1 MNPHRRTLVASFLG
15 ALLILFALLPGIS
28 CQPPGEWY
36 DVLILNGRVV
46 DGTGNPWFRGDVG
59 IRGDKIVAVGLLRG
73 ASARRIINAEG
84 KIVSPGFIDMLGQ
97 SELTLLVDHRAM
109 SKISQGITTEV
120 TGEGESAAPINERT
134 LVELKPFIDKYG
146 VNVDWVDFDGYFRR
160 LEQHKTAVNLAT
172 FVGATQVRE
181 YVIGFDNREPKP
193 EELEQM
199 KELVRTAMQQGA
211 LGLSTS
217 LVYAPAVY
225 ARTEELIELAK
236 VAAEYGGIYASHIRD
251 EGDRQVQA
259 ILEAGD
265 IGREAKIPVQIW
277 HLKVSGK
284 QNWGAMADIVKQI
297 EVLRKEGVDI
307 TADLYPYV
315 AGATGLSAT
324 MPGWALEGGSAKLLE
339 RLGDPLTRG
348 NIRVQLES
356 SKFDRQNFYRD
367 SGPEGILISSIYN
380 PSLKRYEGKPL
391 SALAK
396 EQKKHPAE
404 ALFDL
409 LLADSARTGA
419 LFFMMNE
426 EDVKIALSQPWTSF
440 NTDYNGVAT
449 DGPLSTGKPHP
460 RAYGA
465 FPRILG
471 KYVREEKLIPLEEA
485 IRKMTSLAAN
495 RVGLNERGILKPG
508 FYADVVIFDPEKVID
523 KATFENPHQYSEGIE
538 VVFVNGQAVW
548 DGAKFTGNL
557 PGKVLR
563 GPGYRR

>member
-1 MNPHRRTLVASFLG
+1 MK
-15 ALLILFALLPGIS
+15 LILHAVLIFLILVSLA
-28 CQPPGEWY
+28 CQPAGDSY
-36 DVLILNGRVV
+36 DILILNGRII
-46 DGTGNPWFRGDVG
+46 DGTGNPWFKGDVG
-59 IRGDKIVAVGLLRG
+59 IRGEKVVAVGMLRG
-73 ASARRIINAEG
+73 ATAQRTIDAEG
-84 KIVSPGFIDMLGQ
+84 KVVSPGFIDMLGQ
-97 SELTLLVDHRAM
+97 SELMLFVDNRAM

-134 LVELKPFIDKYG
+134 LAELKPFMDKYG
-146 VNVDWVDFDGYFRR
+146 VKVDWKDFDGYFRR
-160 LEQHKTAVNLAT
+160 LEQHKMAVNLAT

-181 YVIGFDNREPKP
+181 YVIGFENREPTQQ
-193 EELEQM
+193 ELEQM
-199 KELVRTAMQQGA
+199 KELVRQAMQQGA

-225 ARTEELIELAK
+225 AKTTELIELAK

-251 EGDRQVQA
+251 EGDKEMQA

-284 QNWGAMADIVKQI
+284 RNWGTMPEIIKQI
-297 EVLRKEGVDI
+297 NILRKSGIDM

-315 AGATGLSAT
+315 AGATGLGAT

-339 RLGDPLTRG
+339 RLKDPMTRG
-348 NIRVQLES
+348 NIRAQLES
-356 SKFDRQNFYRD
+356 DKFDRQNFYRD
-367 SGPEGILISSIYN
+367 SGPEGILISNIYSPN
-380 PSLKRYEGKPL
+380 LKQYEGKRL
-391 SALAK
+391 SEIAN
-396 EQKKHPAE
+396 EQKKHPID

-409 LLADSARTGA
+409 LVADSARTGA
-419 LFFMMNE
+419 IFFMMNE
-426 EDVKIALSQPWTSF
+426 EDVKIALAQPWTSF

-449 DGPLSTGKPHP
+449 DGPLSMGKPHP
-460 RAYGA
+460 RTYGA

-471 KYVREEKLIPLEEA
+471 KYVREENLLPLEEA

-495 RVGLNERGILKPG
+495 RVGLKERGILKPG
-508 FYADVVIFDPEKVID
+508 FYADVVIFDPAKVID

-538 VVFVNGQAVW
+538 VVIVNGQPVW
-548 DGAKFTGNL
+548 ENGKFTGNL

>member
-1 MNPHRRTLVASFLG
+1 MKLILH
-15 ALLILFALLPGIS
+15 ALLIFLVLVGFA
-28 CQPPGEWY
+28 CQPAGDSY
-36 DVLILNGRVV
+36 DILILNGRII
-46 DGTGNPWFRGDVG
+46 DGTGNPWFKGDVG
-59 IRGDKIVAVGLLRG
+59 IRGEKVAAVGMLHG
-73 ASARRIINAEG
+73 ATARRTIDAEG
-84 KIVSPGFIDMLGQ
+84 KVVSPGFIDMLGQ
-97 SELTLLVDHRAM
+97 SELMLFVDNRAM

-134 LVELKPFIDKYG
+134 LAELKPFMDKYG
-146 VNVDWVDFDGYFRR
+146 VKVDWKDFDGYFRR

-181 YVIGFDNREPKP
+181 YVIGFENREPTQQ
-193 EELEQM
+193 ELEQM
-199 KELVRTAMQQGA
+199 KDLVRQAMQQGA

-225 ARTEELIELAK
+225 AKTTELIELAK

-251 EGDRQVQA
+251 EGDKEMQA

-284 QNWGAMADIVKQI
+284 RNWGTMPEIIKQI
-297 EVLRKEGVDI
+297 NILRKGGVDM

-324 MPGWALEGGSAKLLE
+324 MPGWALEGSSVKLLE
-339 RLGDPLTRG
+339 RLKDPMTRG
-348 NIRVQLES
+348 NIRAQLES
-356 SKFDRQNFYRD
+356 DKFDRQNFYRD
-367 SGPEGILISSIYN
+367 SGPEGILISNIYSPN
-380 PSLKRYEGKPL
+380 LKQYEGKRL
-391 SALAK
+391 SQIAN
-396 EQKKHPAE
+396 EQKKHPID

-409 LLADSARTGA
+409 LVADSARTGA
-419 LFFMMNE
+419 IFFMMNE
-426 EDVKIALSQPWTSF
+426 EDVKIALAQPWTSF

-471 KYVREEKLIPLEEA
+471 KYVREENLLPLEEA

-495 RVGLNERGILKPG
+495 RVGLKERGILKPG
-508 FYADVVIFDPEKVID
+508 FYADVVIFDPARVID
-523 KATFENPHQYSEGIE
+523 KATFEHPHQYSEGIE
-538 VVFVNGQAVW
+538 VVLVNGQPVW
-548 DGAKFTGNL
+548 EGGKFTGNL

>member
-1 MNPHRRTLVASFLG
+1 MKLVLRVS
-15 ALLILFALLPGIS
+15 LILLVFVGLA
-28 CQPPGEWY
+28 CQPAGDSY
-36 DVLILNGRVV
+36 DILILNGRVI
-46 DGTGNPWFRGDVG
+46 DGTGNPWFKADVG
-59 IRGDKIVAVGLLRG
+59 IRGEKVAAVGMLRG
-73 ASARRIINAEG
+73 ATARRTIDAEG
-84 KIVSPGFIDMLGQ
+84 KVVSPGFIDMLGQ
-97 SELTLLVDHRAM
+97 SELMLFVDNRAM
-109 SKISQGITTEV
+109 SKISQGITTEI
-120 TGEGESAAPINERT
+120 TGEGESVAPLNERT
-134 LVELKPFIDKYG
+134 LAELKPFVDKYG
-146 VNVDWVDFDGYFRR
+146 VKVDWKDFDGYFRR

-181 YVIGFDNREPKP
+181 YVMGFENREPTP
-193 EELEQM
+193 QELEQM
-199 KELVRTAMQQGA
+199 KELVRQAMQQGA

-225 ARTEELIELAK
+225 AKTAELIELAK

-251 EGDRQVQA
+251 EGDKEMQA

-284 QNWGAMADIVKQI
+284 RNWGKMPDVIKQI
-297 EVLRKEGVDI
+297 NILRKGGVDM

-339 RLGDPLTRG
+339 RLKDPMTRG
-348 NIRVQLES
+348 NIRAQLES
-356 SKFDRQNFYRD
+356 DKFDRQNFYRD
-367 SGPEGILISSIYN
+367 SGPEGILISNIYSSN
-380 PSLKRYEGKPL
+380 LKQYEGKRL
-391 SALAK
+391 SEIAN
-396 EQKKHPAE
+396 EQKKHPID

-409 LLADSARTGA
+409 LVADSARTGA
-419 LFFMMNE
+419 IFFMMNE
-426 EDVKIALSQPWTSF
+426 EDVKIALAQPWTSF

-460 RAYGA
+460 RTYGA

-471 KYVREEKLIPLEEA
+471 KYVREENLMPLEEA
-485 IRKMTSLAAN
+485 VRKMTSLAAN
-495 RVGLNERGILKPG
+495 RVGLKERGILKPG
-508 FYADVVIFDPEKVID
+508 FYADVVIFDPARVID

-538 VVFVNGQAVW
+538 LVVVNGQPVW
-548 DGAKFTGNL
+548 DNGTFTGNL

>member
-1 MNPHRRTLVASFLG
+1 MKFILHAVLIFLVLVGLA
-15 ALLILFALLPGIS
+15 
-28 CQPPGEWY
+28 CQPAGDSY
-36 DVLILNGRVV
+36 DILILNGRII
-46 DGTGNPWFRGDVG
+46 DGTGNPWFKGDVG
-59 IRGDKIVAVGLLRG
+59 IRGEKVVAVGMLRG
-73 ASARRIINAEG
+73 ATARRTIDAEG
-84 KIVSPGFIDMLGQ
+84 KVVSPGFIDMLGQ
-97 SELTLLVDHRAM
+97 SELMLFVDNRAM

-134 LVELKPFIDKYG
+134 LAELKPFMDKYG
-146 VNVDWVDFDGYFRR
+146 VKVDWKDFDGYFRR
-160 LEQHKTAVNLAT
+160 LEQHKMAVNLAT

-181 YVIGFDNREPKP
+181 YVIGFEDREPTQQ
-193 EELEQM
+193 ELEQM
-199 KELVRTAMQQGA
+199 KELVRQAMQQGA

-225 ARTEELIELAK
+225 AKTTELIELAK

-251 EGDRQVQA
+251 EGDKEMQA

-284 QNWGAMADIVKQI
+284 RNWGTMPEIIKQI
-297 EVLRKEGVDI
+297 NILRKSGIDM

-315 AGATGLSAT
+315 AGATGLGAT

-339 RLGDPLTRG
+339 RLKDPMTRG
-348 NIRVQLES
+348 NIRAQLES
-356 SKFDRQNFYRD
+356 DKFDRQNFYRD
-367 SGPEGILISSIYN
+367 SGPEGILISNIYSPN
-380 PSLKRYEGKPL
+380 LKQYEGKRL
-391 SALAK
+391 SEIAN
-396 EQKKHPAE
+396 EQKKHPID

-409 LLADSARTGA
+409 LVADSARTGA
-419 LFFMMNE
+419 IFFMMNE
-426 EDVKIALSQPWTSF
+426 EDVKIALAQPWTSF

-460 RAYGA
+460 RTYGA

-471 KYVREEKLIPLEEA
+471 KYVREENLLPLEEA

-495 RVGLNERGILKPG
+495 RVGLKERGILKPG
-508 FYADVVIFDPEKVID
+508 FYADVVIFDPAKVID

-538 VVFVNGQAVW
+538 VVIVNGQPVW
-548 DGAKFTGNL
+548 ENGTFTGNL

>member
-1 MNPHRRTLVASFLG
+1 MKFILHAVLIFLVLVGLA
-15 ALLILFALLPGIS
+15 
-28 CQPPGEWY
+28 CQPARDSY
-36 DVLILNGRVV
+36 DILILNGRII
-46 DGTGNPWFRGDVG
+46 DGTGNPWFKGDVG
-59 IRGDKIVAVGLLRG
+59 IQGEKVVAVGMLRG
-73 ASARRIINAEG
+73 ATARRTINAEG
-84 KIVSPGFIDMLGQ
+84 KVVSPGFIDMLGQ
-97 SELTLLVDHRAM
+97 SELMLFVDNRAM

-134 LVELKPFIDKYG
+134 LAELKPFMDKYG
-146 VNVDWVDFDGYFRR
+146 VKVDWKDFDGYFRR
-160 LEQHKTAVNLAT
+160 LEQHKMAVNLAT

-181 YVIGFDNREPKP
+181 YVIGFENREPTQQ
-193 EELEQM
+193 ELEQM
-199 KELVRTAMQQGA
+199 KELVRQAMQQGA

-225 ARTEELIELAK
+225 AKTTELIELAK

-251 EGDRQVQA
+251 EGDKEMQA

-284 QNWGAMADIVKQI
+284 RNWGTMPEIIKQI
-297 EVLRKEGVDI
+297 NILRKGGIDM

-315 AGATGLSAT
+315 AGATGLGAT

-339 RLGDPLTRG
+339 RLKDPMTRG
-348 NIRVQLES
+348 NIRAQLES
-356 SKFDRQNFYRD
+356 DKFDRQNFYRD
-367 SGPEGILISSIYN
+367 SGPEGILISNIYSPN
-380 PSLKRYEGKPL
+380 LKQYEGKRL
-391 SALAK
+391 SEIAN
-396 EQKKHPAE
+396 EQKKHPID

-409 LLADSARTGA
+409 LVADSARTGA
-419 LFFMMNE
+419 IFFMMNE
-426 EDVKIALSQPWTSF
+426 EDVKIALAQPWTSF

-449 DGPLSTGKPHP
+449 DGPLSMGKPHP
-460 RAYGA
+460 RTYGA

-471 KYVREEKLIPLEEA
+471 KYVREENLLPLEEA

-495 RVGLNERGILKPG
+495 RVGLKERGILKPG
-508 FYADVVIFDPEKVID
+508 FYADVVIFDPAKVID

-538 VVFVNGQAVW
+538 VVIVNGQPVW
-548 DGAKFTGNL
+548 ENGKFTGNL